1 MHYYKCT
8 ELKSIFPAS
17 VVLDSAVISTPSTV
31 MQCIS
36 LTLHHMIP
44 LVYHLHLR
52 PLALPSSPPQELFPL
67 EPHLERPCI
76 HPQMHQDHPPCLW
89 CTTLK
94 KRCTP
99 APPARRAHAIY
110 YFPLPKQYMFHSL
123 LLHPNFCNWSEL
135 AWEAIFGE
143 VPWCSSMPQ
152 VPSRHIRYS
161 TVHSDTHRVF
171 HSLGPLSNCIR
182 RNEQMLFDTPFDRP
196 SFQHILLPSSITRP
210 FVICKSL
217 FALFAMTFS
226 TY

>member
-1 MHYYKCT
+1 
-8 ELKSIFPAS
+8 
-17 VVLDSAVISTPSTV
+17 

-94 KRCTP
+94 KRCTS

-123 LLHPNFCNWSEL
+123 PFHPNFCEWSEL
-135 AWEAIFGE
+135 AGEAIFGE
-143 VPWCSSMPQ
+143 VPWYSSMPQ
-152 VPSRHIRYS
+152 VPSRLIRYS
-161 TVHSDTHRVF
+161 IVHSDTHRVF
-171 HSLGPLSNCIR
+171 HSLAPLSNCIR
-182 RNEQMLFDTPFDRP
+182 RNDNCSLTPP
-196 SFQHILLPSSITRP
+196 
-210 FVICKSL
+210 
-217 FALFAMTFS
+217 
-226 TY
+226 